1 MYADVIVDIT
11 HEKLDKIFQYRIPD
25 TLKDRLCIGSEVI
38 VPFGKGDRKI
48 RGYVVGFSEKPD
60 YAPEK
65 IKPILEIDEKGMA
78 IESRLVRLAAWMKE
92 AYGGTMIQA
101 LKTVLPIK
109 KK

>member
-78 IESRLVRLAAWMKE
+78 IESRLVL
-92 AYGGTMIQA
+92 
-101 LKTVLPIK
+101 
-109 KK
+109 